1 MSESDVAARSGCLWV
16 PRPDLATLLVTG
28 SDRLSWLQ
36 GIVSSDVE
44 GLSRGQGG
52 WGLVLTKQGKILA
65 DVTVV
70 AGESEVYV
78 GLVNGA
84 AQRVV
89 EWLEQFLVME
99 DASVADASADFGW
112 GMLHGPTALE
122 IARDVLRVTAGDG
135 ESAAVDFTGF
145 GGAMLV
151 ARRATIAKL
160 GPVLAKHTG
169 VRIGTPDDWLR
180 LRVERLVPIT
190 GIDIDDH
197 TSAHE
202 ASLERRAVS
211 WTKGCYLGQEA
222 VCMQDM
228 RGKVKRRL
236 ATVLLSAGSTPAA
249 GTSVTL
255 PGGAKVGE
263 TRSAADSEV
272 LGGPVAIALL
282 AADASL
288 PGTNVV
294 VGDVPA
300 SVVELPFSPRAGQG
314 IVEKR

>member
-1 MSESDVAARSGCLWV
+1 MSEFDVAARSGCLWV
-16 PRPDLATLLVTG
+16 PRPDLATLVVTG
-28 SDRLSWLQ
+28 ADRLSWLQ
-36 GIVSSDVE
+36 GILSSDVE
-44 GLSRGQGG
+44 GLSSGEGS

-70 AGESEVYV
+70 ASANAAYL
-78 GLVNGA
+78 GLVRGA
-84 AQRVV
+84 APRVV
-89 EWLEQFLVME
+89 EWLDQFLVME
-99 DASVADASADFGW
+99 DASVADATADFGW
-112 GMLHGPTALE
+112 AMLHGPSGVDV
-122 IARDVLRVTAGDG
+122 ARDLLRTVSDDG
-135 ESAAVDFTGF
+135 ACAAVDFTGF

-151 ARRATIAKL
+151 ARGADVEKFDSALQARSD
-160 GPVLAKHTG
+160 
-169 VRIGTPDDWLR
+169 VRIGTAEDWLR

-190 GIDIDDH
+190 GVDIDEH

-236 ATVLLSAGSTPAA
+236 ATVLLTGGAPPAA
-249 GTSVTL
+249 GTPVTL

-263 TRSAADSEV
+263 TRSAAQSEA
-272 LGGPVAIALL
+272 LGGAVAIALL
-282 AADASL
+282 AADASI
-288 PGTNVV
+288 PGTTVL
-294 VGDVPA
+294 VGDAPA

-314 IVEKR
+314 IVEKQ

>member
-16 PRPDLATLLVTG
+16 PRPDLATLLVSG
-28 SDRLSWLQ
+28 ADRLSWLQ

-44 GLSRGQGG
+44 KLSRGEGS
-52 WGLVLTKQGKILA
+52 WGLVLTKQGKILS

-70 AGESEVYV
+70 AGENEVYL
-78 GLVNGA
+78 GLVRSA
-84 AQRVV
+84 AERVAD
-89 EWLEQFLVME
+89 WLEQFLVME
-99 DASVADASADFGW
+99 DASVADATTDFGW
-112 GMLHGPTALE
+112 VMLHGPTGSE
-122 IARDVLRVTAGDG
+122 IARNVLRAAGGGG

-151 ARRATIAKL
+151 APRTTL
-160 GPVLAKHTG
+160 EQVGPVLAQHGG
-169 VRIGTPDDWLR
+169 VRIGTREDWDR

-236 ATVLLSAGSTPAA
+236 ATVLLSAGSAPAVGTP
-249 GTSVTL
+249 VTL

-282 AADASL
+282 AADASI

-294 VGDVPA
+294 VGEVPA
-300 SVVELPFSPRAGQG
+300 SVVDLPFSPGAGQG

>member
-1 MSESDVAARSGCLWV
+1 M
-16 PRPDLATLLVTG
+16 ATLLVTG

-44 GLSRGQGG
+44 KLARGDGG
-52 WGLVLTKQGKILA
+52 WALVLTKQGKILS

-70 AGESEVYV
+70 AGEDEVYL
-78 GLVNGA
+78 GLVSGA
-84 AQRVV
+84 AERVA

-99 DASVADASADFGW
+99 DASVADATADFGW
-112 GMLHGPTALE
+112 AMLHGPSGLE
-122 IARDVLRVTAGDG
+122 IARDALRVAGGGG

-151 ARRATIAKL
+151 AGRATLEKL
-160 GPVLAKHTG
+160 GPVMAKHPG
-169 VRIGTPDDWLR
+169 VRIGTQDDWHR

-236 ATVLLSAGSTPAA
+236 ATVLLSTGSSPPSGTP
-249 GTSVTL
+249 VTL
-255 PGGAKVGE
+255 PGGAKIGE

-282 AADASL
+282 VADASL

-300 SVVELPFSPRAGQG
+300 SVVELPFSPRASQG

>member
-1 MSESDVAARSGCLWV
+1 
-16 PRPDLATLLVTG
+16 LATLVVTG
-28 SDRLSWLQ
+28 ADRLSWLQ
-36 GIVSSDVE
+36 GILSSDVE
-44 GLSRGQGG
+44 RLSSGDGS
-52 WGLVLTKQGKILA
+52 WALVLTKQGKILA

-70 AGESEVYV
+70 ASDDAVYL
-78 GLVNGA
+78 GLVRGA
-84 AQRVV
+84 ASRVV

-112 GMLHGPTALE
+112 AMLHGPSGLGV
-122 IARDVLRVTAGDG
+122 ARDLLPLAGG
-135 ESAAVDFTGF
+135 GGACAAIDFTGF

-151 ARRATIAKL
+151 ARREGIGEL
-160 GPVLAKHTG
+160 GSVLRTRSDA
-169 VRIGTPDDWLR
+169 RIGTADDWLR

-190 GIDIDDH
+190 GVDIDEH

-236 ATVLLSAGSTPAA
+236 ATVLLAGGSPPDA
-249 GTSVTL
+249 GTAVTL
-255 PGGAKVGE
+255 PSGTKVGE
-263 TRSAADSEV
+263 TRSSADSEV
-272 LGGPVAIALL
+272 LGGAAAIALL
-282 AADASL
+282 AADASV
-288 PGTNVV
+288 PGTSLL
-294 VGDVPA
+294 VGDTPA

-314 IVEKR
+314 IVEKQ